1 MTLTLSL
8 AASNAKFQAGEVVE
22 GLRLAQRGIEL
33 ADGDHTNDNF
43 MIGSPLGF
51 AFGLRGVCRFAL
63 GVNGWRDDLDR
74 SVQMTR
80 AGDMT
85 SRTATILFKDGFIV
99 HNGGLLPD
107 VLALAETADALD
119 VAERAGDDFSLDM
132 ARLTHGLVLVYG
144 DECDHAAGLELL
156 DRYRQAS
163 ARHEYTKESV
173 RWADAETAKHFAAL
187 GNFDDAIELARLA
200 VDFLHDSGEMTSLGP
215 AVTVLV
221 ESLLGEGSDSGVA
234 QADAAVERLA
244 AVPTDPGFVLHE
256 LPLLRLRA
264 LLARSR
270 GDEPAYLGYRDRYR
284 AMANDLGF
292 EGHMA
297 TAAAM
302 D

>member
-1 MTLTLSL
+1 
-8 AASNAKFQAGEVVE
+8 
-22 GLRLAQRGIEL
+22 
-33 ADGDHTNDNF
+33 
-43 MIGSPLGF
+43 
-51 AFGLRGVCRFAL
+51 
-63 GVNGWRDDLDR
+63 
-74 SVQMTR
+74 
-80 AGDMT
+80 
-85 SRTATILFKDGFIV
+85 
-99 HNGGLLPD
+99 
-107 VLALAETADALD
+107 
-119 VAERAGDDFSLDM
+119 M
-132 ARLTHGLVLVYG
+132 ARLTRGLVLVHG
-144 DECDHAAGLELL
+144 DEGDHAVGLELL
-156 DRYRQAS
+156 GSYRQAS